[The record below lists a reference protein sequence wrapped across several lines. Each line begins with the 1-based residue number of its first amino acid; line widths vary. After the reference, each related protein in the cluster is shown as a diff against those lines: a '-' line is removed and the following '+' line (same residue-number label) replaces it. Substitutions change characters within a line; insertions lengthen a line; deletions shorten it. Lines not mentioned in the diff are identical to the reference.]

1 MTLRVIQWGTGH
13 VGVPALRA
21 LVEHPDLELVG
32 LHAHSPAKLGR
43 DAAELCGLAAPSGVR
58 ATNDAAALLALP
70 ADCVVYTAIGETRP
84 SEAVADLCRIL
95 ASGKNVVSSSLVSL
109 VYPPFAHPRLRDALR
124 KACEAGHTSLFTNGI
139 DPGFSGDL
147 LPLAILNLC
156 ERVDSVRVMELMNY
170 ATYPDPDFT
179 GAYFGFGR
187 PLAYEPPLLRPGAL
201 KWGWGGMLQIVADA
215 LDVALDEIREV
226 HERRVAESS
235 FETAVAKVEAGTV
248 AAVRFRVEGCVGGE
262 PVIVAEHVNRV
273 RDDVAPDWPRLA
285 SPKTSGYRVE
295 INGSPS
301 FTCELE
307 LAGEDG
313 DHNTAG
319 ITATAARLVNAIPA
333 VCAAPPGLL
342 SPLDLPVTTRGAVRA
357 SRRRAR

>member
-1 MTLRVIQWGTGH
+1 MTQRVIQWGSGH

-21 LVEHPDLELVG
+21 LILHPDLELVG
-32 LHAHSPAKLGR
+32 VHAHDPNKVGR
-43 DAAELCGLAAPSGVR
+43 DAAELCGLARPTGVR
-58 ATNDAAALLALP
+58 ATNDAGALLSLA
-70 ADCVVYTAIGETRP
+70 ADCAVYTAIGETRP
-84 SEAVADLCRIL
+84 NDAVADLCRIL

-109 VYPPFAHPRLRDALR
+109 VYPPFAHPRLTEQLR
-124 KACEAGHTSLFTNGI
+124 AACQAGGVSLFTNGI

-147 LPLAILNLC
+147 FPLAILNLC

-170 ATYPDPDFT
+170 ASYPDPGFT

-187 PLAYEPPLLRPGAL
+187 PLSYEPPLLRPGAL
-201 KWGWGGMLQIVADA
+201 KWGWGGMVQLVADA

-226 HERRVAESS
+226 HDRRVAETS

-248 AAVRFRVEGCVGGE
+248 AAVRFRVEGWAAGE

-285 SPKTSGYRVE
+285 PPKTSGYRVE
-295 INGSPS
+295 IAGTPS
-301 FTCELE
+301 FACELE
-307 LAGEDG
+307 LAGDDG

-342 SPLDLPVTTRGAVRA
+342 SALDLPITTRGAIRA
-357 SRRRAR
+357 ARRRLR